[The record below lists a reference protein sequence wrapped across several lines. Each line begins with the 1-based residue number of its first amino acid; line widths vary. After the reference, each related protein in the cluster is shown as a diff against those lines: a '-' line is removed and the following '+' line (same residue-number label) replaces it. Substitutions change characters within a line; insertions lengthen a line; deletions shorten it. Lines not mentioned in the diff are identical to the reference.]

1 MCIRDRDPPATCA
14 LGARDLGSVQDGNDI
29 TTNAYRTYPAGDGD
43 WFRFR
48 MRDLTSFLYE
58 GFIPGTTI
66 QAIVRLSGVAAGE
79 QLQFEIVEDS
89 CSGGGSPTV
98 VGPGQEG
105 RIDGRVFCDDY
116 TVDANGNIIAI
127 DDSKNYFIHV
137 FPVGD
142 SFQCTS
148 YTLRVEVNEEFFNG
162 FCFGS

>member
-1 MCIRDRDPPATCA
+1 
-14 LGARDLGSVQDGNDI
+14 
-29 TTNAYRTYPAGDGD
+29 
-43 WFRFR
+43 